1 VTDAERVD
9 AVAKLGFTP
18 RQAGFLVTVA
28 LHAGVCLSRQYATYS
43 GRVWGRVVRDFFAM
57 LVKRR
62 FATACPCAREGAN
75 LYHLQN
81 KTIYRA
87 IGEPDSR
94 LRRPIALARAVERLM
109 VLDAVLADPDVVW
122 LGAERDK
129 VAHFRGCTSLPEEDM
144 PRLIFRSPNGAET
157 MRYFPDRLPIGC
169 HPDGRAP
176 VFLYLVRAWD
186 PFEFRLFLQRHGAL
200 LRALAEWRIRL
211 LVPPHLEGAEKPHEV
226 ACWNEFATPLK
237 PDQVDE
243 LRWYFERRRALGD
256 ASPDS
261 DEERFRRAH
270 LMFSKPRYRALYKQW
285 SELGDGLL
293 ELQGSHLLGEALE
306 GRSGRVDCHVLERQ
320 YSHLSPLVG
329 SV

>member
-1 VTDAERVD
+1 VTDAERIA

-28 LHAGVCLSRQYATYS
+28 MHSGVCLSRHYATFT
-43 GRVWGRVVRDFFAM
+43 GLVWGQVVRDFFAM
-57 LVKRR
+57 LVKQR
-62 FATACPCAREGAN
+62 FATACPCARQGAN
-75 LYHLQN
+75 LYHVQN

-94 LRRPIALARAVERLM
+94 FRRPTPVARAVERLM

-122 LGAERDK
+122 LGPERDK
-129 VAHFRGCTSLPEEDM
+129 VAHFRACTSLPDDEM
-144 PRLIFRSPNGAET
+144 PRLIFRGPKGST
-157 MRYFPDRLPIGC
+157 VRYFPDRLPIGC

-186 PFEFRLFLQRHGAL
+186 PFEFRMFLQRHGAL
-200 LRALAEWRIRL
+200 LRALAEWRLRL
-211 LVPPHLEGAEKPHEV
+211 LVPTHLEGAEERHEV
-226 ACWNEFATPLK
+226 ACWNELATPLT
-237 PDQVDE
+237 PDALDE
-243 LRWYFERRRALGD
+243 LRWYFERRRALGET
-256 ASPDS
+256 STDS
-261 DEERFRRAH
+261 NEQRYRRAH
-270 LMFSKPRYRALYKQW
+270 VKFSAPRFRALYRQW
-285 SELGDGLL
+285 NDLGDGLL

-306 GRSGRVDCHVLERQ
+306 RRTGRVDCHVLQRQ